1 MIMPKYNLE
10 FNLNEYI
17 RQVEPD
23 KIDKSNAWQNGI
35 HEITKYLDLFF
46 ENLLMNKQQNAKTKS
61 IVLAF
66 LYITIILTIYNSI
79 SLLFNDLLYSNFL

>member
-35 HEITKYLDLFF
+35 HETTKYLDLFF